1 MVVGF
6 EGFVGYKRIGG
17 ESSRRTFLLGM
28 IFNVLYFGKISYD
41 YDFEIFVEIVN
52 NSLFFFDQ
60 FIRINKFQRLNP
72 VEFYS
77 RIKNVFPRIK
87 RAMLNCLNYSSHF

>member
-41 YDFEIFVEIVN
+41 YNFEIIVEIVN
-52 NSLFFFDQ
+52 NSLFHST
-60 FIRINKFQRLNP
+60 IRINKRSTF
-72 VEFYS
+72 ES
-77 RIKNVFPRIK
+77 CRILFSNKERFSTN
-87 RAMLNCLNYSSHF
+87 

>member
-17 ESSRRTFLLGM
+17 ESSRRTFLLEM

-41 YDFEIFVEIVN
+41 YNFEIFVEIVN
-52 NSLFFFDQ
+52 NSLFFLVHST
-60 FIRINKFQRLNP
+60 IRINKRSTF
-72 VEFYS
+72 ES
-77 RIKNVFPRIK
+77 CRILFSNKERFSTN
-87 RAMLNCLNYSSHF
+87 

>member
-1 MVVGF
+1 MVRICFFLYSKKKSWKSSFNVVVGF

-17 ESSRRTFLLGM
+17 ESSRRTFLLEM

-52 NSLFFFDQ
+52 NSLFF
-60 FIRINKFQRLNP
+60 LT
-72 VEFYS
+72 
-77 RIKNVFPRIK
+77 
-87 RAMLNCLNYSSHF
+87 SSFV